1 MKHAVSLFV
10 GVAILFA
17 VAPGAFS
24 TEEVIGS
31 IKTAKG
37 NAFILRDGKK
47 VEAEIGRLVHEKD
60 VLKTGN
66 DGSLGMI
73 FRDDTVLS
81 IGNDSEIEVKEFMF
95 APAQG
100 KLSIVTR
107 LVKGIASYLSGKIA
121 TISPESARFETPV
134 ATIGIRG
141 TRFVAKV
148 E

>member
-1 MKHAVSLFV
+1 MKHAVVLFV
-10 GVAILFA
+10 GLAVIFAFAPVAS
-17 VAPGAFS
+17 S
-24 TEEVIGS
+24 TGDVIGS

-37 NAFILRDGKK
+37 SAFILRDGEKI
-47 VEAEIGRLVHEKD
+47 EAEIGQLVHQKD
-60 VLKTGN
+60 VLKTGS
-66 DGSLGMI
+66 DGSMGMI

-81 IGNDSEIEVKEFMF
+81 IGNDSEIEVKEFLF
-95 APAQG
+95 DPAQG
-100 KLSIVTR
+100 KLSIVTK

-141 TRFVAKV
+141 TRFVARV